1 MAGSAVLGA
10 QARGGPVRA
19 LARLPMVPLL
29 ALEGQRGHLF
39 PWVPACL
46 GAGIAAWFA
55 LPVEPGPA
63 ALAAVAALALALA
76 ALAARG
82 PEALRPVLFGLAF
95 AAAGVAL
102 AGARGALVA
111 EPVLAFRYYGPVEGR
126 IVGIDRSGTDRL
138 RLTLDRVVLERMDP
152 ADTPA
157 QVRVSLHDPADRIGY
172 APGQTVI
179 LTAHLQP
186 PNGATE
192 PGGFDFRRHA
202 WFEGLGAVGYS
213 RTPVLLL
220 APAEAGPSL
229 WIDRLRQR
237 LALTIRAAIPGDA
250 GGFAA
255 AVTTGDRSG
264 LSAEANQTM
273 RDSNLYHIVS
283 ISGMHMGMLAAIV
296 FGVVRAGLA
305 LVPPLALRLPGK
317 KIAAVVALS
326 AAAFYLALAGR
337 DIATERSFVMVAVML
352 LAILC
357 DRRAIS
363 LRSVAVAGGVVLV
376 LRPEALLNPGFQMS
390 FAATAALVA
399 AFEALARLPEGL
411 RRRLRWVMPVL
422 TLVLSSLVAGLATA
436 PYAAAHFNRI
446 AEYGLIANLL
456 AVPAMGL
463 LVMPGAVLLAV
474 TGPIGLGQPAIWMM
488 EAGSRWVLFV
498 AERVAAIE
506 GAVSAAAS
514 PPAAF
519 LPLLTLGGLVGVL
532 WRGRGRLAGIAP
544 AALAFALWAAAERP
558 ALLIDGEGTLV
569 GVMTPAG
576 RALSKPSD
584 GLAAR
589 GWIENDGELSTEAA
603 AARPGFGLQDGS
615 PVARVGGVEVVH
627 VFGRGWRERLPAAC
641 RPGRIVVTPQ
651 EAGRLPGGCRLFDAD
666 ALARTGAIAGHPG
679 PDGALVLRTA
689 EAVAGRR
696 WWSGHDPRR

>member
-1 MAGSAVLGA
+1 MSRRAPGA
-10 QARGGPVRA
+10 A
-19 LARLPMVPLL
+19 LWRL
-29 ALEGQRGHLF
+29 ALLPLAGLEDQRGHLF
-39 PWVPACL
+39 PWTPVCL

-63 ALAAVAALALALA
+63 ALGALAALALALG
-76 ALAARG
+76 LAGLHGADS
-82 PEALRPVLFGLAF
+82 LRPVALALAL

-102 AGARGALVA
+102 AGARAAQVA
-111 EPVLAFRYYGPVEGR
+111 EPVLGFRYHGPVEGR

-138 RLTLDRVVLERMDP
+138 RLTLDRVVLERTDP
-152 ADTPA
+152 AATPA
-157 QVRVSLHDPADRIGY
+157 RVRVSLHDPQDRIGY

-186 PNGATE
+186 PNGAIE

-220 APAEAGPSL
+220 APAEPGPSL

-237 LALTIRAAIPGDA
+237 LATAIRGAIPGDA
-250 GGFAA
+250 GALAA

-264 LSAEANQTM
+264 LSADANQTM

-296 FGVVRAGLA
+296 FGTVRAALA

-317 KIAAVVALS
+317 KIAAVVALA

-337 DIATERSFVMVAVML
+337 DIATERSFVMVAVV
-352 LAILC
+352 LAAVLC
-357 DRRAIS
+357 DRRAFS
-363 LRSVAVAGGVVLV
+363 LRSVAVAGCVVLV

-399 AFEALARLPEGL
+399 AFEALARLPEAP
-411 RRRLRWVMPVL
+411 RRWLRWAMPVL

-436 PYAAAHFNRI
+436 PYAAAHFNRM

-456 AVPAMGL
+456 AVPAMGF

-474 TGPIGLGQPAIWMM
+474 AGPLGLGQPAVWMM

-498 AERVAAIE
+498 AERVAAID
-506 GAVSAAAS
+506 GAVSATTA

-519 LPLLTLGGLVGVL
+519 LPLVTLGGLVAVL
-532 WRGRGRLAGIAP
+532 WRGRGRIAGAVP

-558 ALLIDGEGTLV
+558 ALLIDAEGALV
-569 GVMTPAG
+569 GVMTTAG
-576 RALSKPSD
+576 RALSKPSES
-584 GLAAR
+584 LAAR
-589 GWIENDGELSTEAA
+589 GWIENDGEMSAEAA
-603 AARPGFGLQDGS
+603 GARPGFTLRDGS
-615 PVARVGGVEVVH
+615 PAAVVGGVEVVH
-627 VFGRGWRERLPAAC
+627 VFGRGWRERLAPAC
-641 RPGRIVVTPQ
+641 RPGRLVVTPQ
-651 EAGRLPGGCRLFDAD
+651 EAGPLPGGCRLLDAA
-666 ALARTGAIAGHPG
+666 ALRRTGAVAGHPG
-679 PDGALVLRTA
+679 PDGRLVLRTA
-689 EAVAGRR
+689 AAAAGRR
-696 WWSGHDPRR
+696 WWTGHDPRR